1 MKGAILEKGETFYTD
16 MKRVFD
22 AINNVQ
28 NEYNWLITD
37 LETNANHSNLD
48 EYTSGYIWLSG
59 SKITEIAE
67 ETEYFQWIWAVL
79 SGFPKGVTKEQALQY
94 ELPYADGYAE
104 FWKNPVTLQ
113 HPLATIEIV
122 PWDSSLVLVISRD
135 DKIVNDFLE
144 SMPYA
149 EDLEDY
155 NNHKISMGL
164 KTVQKPSPS

>member
-1 MKGAILEKGETFYTD
+1 
-16 MKRVFD
+16 MKRVFN

-37 LETNANHSNLD
+37 LDTNADHSNLD

-59 SKITEIAE
+59 NKISEIAE
-67 ETEYFQWIWAVL
+67 ETECFQWIWAVL
-79 SGFPKGVTKEQALQY
+79 SGFSKDVTKEQVLQY
-94 ELPYADGYAE
+94 DLPYADGYAG

-122 PWDSSLVLVISRD
+122 PWDSSLVLVISKD

-149 EDLEDY
+149 EDLELY
-155 NNHKISMGL
+155 NNTAK
-164 KTVQKPSPS
+164 